1 MNEGGRGETMV
12 DTRTC
17 GADTSY
23 SESFYGVALPA
34 WLQQIVQGEGR
45 LTLTDHEAGRLLG
58 VSRGSVRAAIA
69 AHEIEV
75 VYLGRRLLILLI
87 PLLQTLGVEV
97 LPEDEPSGS
106 AAGDATTRSRH
117 GLS

>member
-1 MNEGGRGETMV
+1 MPETTPFDRPGCISSDV
-12 DTRTC
+12 
-17 GADTSY
+17 
-23 SESFYGVALPA
+23 LPP
-34 WLQQIVQGEGR
+34 WLRAIVEEEGR

-58 VSRGSVRAAIA
+58 ISRGSVRAAIA

-75 VYLGRRLLILLI
+75 VHLGRRLLILLI

-97 LPEDEPSGS
+97 LPDLEPFQPADGAS
-106 AAGDATTRSRH
+106 ATKGRH

>member
-1 MNEGGRGETMV
+1 MV
-12 DTRTC
+12 YTRTY
-17 GADTSY
+17 GADMFP
-23 SESFYGVALPA
+23 SESPYGVVLPA
-34 WLQQIVQGEGR
+34 WLQQIVHEEGR

-69 AHEIEV
+69 AHEIEA

-106 AAGDATTRSRH
+106 ADGDSPTRSRH